1 MTTFLIDGV
10 SCLDAGALTEALPIA
25 AQRRLKRIFLT
36 HAHFDHIASLPF
48 LLENL
53 YGRER
58 PLELLAPRS
67 VLSVLSRDVLN
78 GRTWPDFRRLP
89 SPARPTVRLV
99 PLEEGRPHRAGSVR
113 FTPVRVDHVVPAFG
127 YVIAKSGSAVV
138 FSGDT
143 RPTERIWRVAARTRD
158 LKAVFLEVSFS
169 DAQAAIARASQHLTP
184 SLAAAEVAKAPD
196 GVPVYLYHMKPPSL
210 SRIRREVAALKN
222 PRMRLLEGERS
233 FRF

>member
-10 SCLDAGALTEALPIA
+10 SALDAGALTEALPIA
-25 AQRRLKRIFLT
+25 AQRRLQRIFLT
-36 HAHFDHIASLPF
+36 HAHLDHIASLPF

-53 YGRER
+53 YGRGR
-58 PLELLAPRS
+58 PLDLLAPRS

-78 GRTWPDFRRLP
+78 GRTWPDFRKLP
-89 SPARPTVRLV
+89 SASRPTVRLV
-99 PLEEGRPHRAGSVR
+99 PLEEGRPYRAGGVR
-113 FTPVRVDHVVPAFG
+113 FTAVRVDHVVPAFG
-127 YVIAKSGSAVV
+127 YVIAKAGRAVV

-143 RPTERIWRVAARTRD
+143 RPTERIWQAAARVRD

-169 DAQAAIARASQHLTP
+169 DAQAAIARASKHLTP
-184 SLAAAEVAKAPD
+184 ALAAEEVRKLPA

-210 SRIRREVAALKN
+210 ARIRREVAAMRN
-222 PRMRLLEGERS
+222 PRLRLLEGERS